1 MDDKAFFREALRQEI
16 LRTID
21 LPNRIMAPFRWFG
34 GKGNL
39 VKWLLRYLPP
49 REGITT
55 YVEPFAG
62 AASLLWHLPE
72 PYPVE
77 VLNDLDRRIVA
88 LFRVLQD
95 RENFAEL
102 EHRLIWTPYAR
113 DEFRRALE
121 ILERWD
127 EYDEVDWAWAFFV
140 VQNQGFGGK
149 AESESDWGRVLSH
162 VSRGMA
168 GITNSWRG
176 RLKLL
181 AWWHDRLTRVQ
192 VDSVDGIQAIQY
204 WDTPET
210 FFYVD
215 PPYVL
220 GTRKGG
226 EYAHELEDEAHVQ
239 LVEVLLS
246 VKGKVMLSGYPNDI
260 YRRLEEAGWVQ
271 YDKETASH
279 AAGRVRGSG
288 LQGSGTARARV
299 PRVESLWVNYLPPTA
314 YANRPAPR
322 SGTAAKLKGK
332 PPIVRE
338 VAKEV
343 VQGELGFWPSA
354 SLEAKG
360 DFEGA
365 KGE

>member
-1 MDDKAFFREALRQEI
+1 MDDKAPFREALRQEA
-16 LRTID
+16 LGAID
-21 LPNRIMAPFRWFG
+21 APGRIMAPFQWFG

-39 VKWLLRYLPP
+39 VKWLLQYLPP
-49 REGITT
+49 RDEVTT

-77 VLNDLDRRIVA
+77 ALNDIDRRIVS

-95 RENFAEL
+95 REKFAEL

-113 DEFRRALE
+113 DEFRLALG
-121 ILERWD
+121 ILGRWD
-127 EYDEVDWAWAFFV
+127 EYGDVDRAWAFFV
-140 VQNQGFGGK
+140 AQNQGFGGRAK
-149 AESESDWGRVLSH
+149 GDGDWGRVLSAT
-162 VSRGMA
+162 SRGMA
-168 GITNSWRG
+168 ETTSRWRT

-192 VDSVDGIQAIQY
+192 IDSVDGIRAIQY
-204 WDTPET
+204 WDTPTT

-226 EYAHELEDEAHVQ
+226 EYAHELEDEAHVR
-239 LVEVLLS
+239 LVDVLLS

-260 YRRLEEAGWVQ
+260 YRRLEEAGWVR

-279 AAGRVRGSG
+279 AAGKTRGSG
-288 LQGSGTARARV
+288 LQGSGTARAKV
-299 PRVESLWVNYLPPTA
+299 PRVESLWLNY
-314 YANRPAPR
+314 RV
-322 SGTAAKLKGK
+322 GK
-332 PPIVRE
+332 E
-338 VAKEV
+338 
-343 VQGELGFWPSA
+343 S
-354 SLEAKG
+354 
-360 DFEGA
+360 EGWLLDA
-365 KGE
+365 TGRM